1 MTPILAVLVIPI
13 LIILTGGG
21 IALWAMRRKGQH
33 EIAEHRD
40 DYWSARR

>member
-33 EIAEHRD
+33 DTTIIEHRD
-40 DYWSARR
+40 SYWQ